1 MISSYREGLLF
12 SFRPTRAHLI
22 FPEAYVKT
30 IVTRYKD
37 SPTIFAWELMNE
49 ARCLSD
55 TLPAGPSCVPGS
67 NTLRTWYQEQ
77 SNYVRSLYVNRFNIT
92 HHDRLIH
99 TCQQRSQPF
108 DHDWRR
114 GTLLLEESKEI
125 VRPVVIESAL
135 LSLPLQLV
143 QPHPCQ
149 RLQLQWRRYANSS
162 HVHEELLSFG
172 GSWGRL

>member
-1 MISSYREGLLF
+1 M
-12 SFRPTRAHLI
+12 
-22 FPEAYVKT
+22 KT

-99 TCQQRSQPF
+99 TF
-108 DHDWRR
+108 DRDHNHLI
-114 GTLLLEESKEI
+114 TT
-125 VRPVVIESAL
+125 
-135 LSLPLQLV
+135 
-143 QPHPCQ
+143 
-149 RLQLQWRRYANSS
+149 
-162 HVHEELLSFG
+162 G
-172 GSWGRL
+172 GEGHFYWKNPRK